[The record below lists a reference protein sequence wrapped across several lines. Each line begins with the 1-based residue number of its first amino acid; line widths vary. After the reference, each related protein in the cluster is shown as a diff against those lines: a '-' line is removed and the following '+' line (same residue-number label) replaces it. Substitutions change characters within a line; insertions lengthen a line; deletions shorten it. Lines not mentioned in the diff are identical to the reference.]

1 MNTSR
6 RVTSGRPT
14 NGLVRPTQLVADTG
28 MDMRSS
34 YVASACLTSGS
45 AIRFAPP
52 RIPATKSSV
61 ELVLSEL
68 AAHSHLT

>member
-14 NGLVRPTQLVADTG
+14 NGLVRPAQVVIDTG
-28 MDMRSS
+28 MDMRSDD
-34 YVASACLTSGS
+34 VACACLASGS

-52 RIPATKSSV
+52 RIPATRSSV
-61 ELVLSEL
+61 EQVWREL
-68 AAHSHLT
+68 AVHIHLT